1 MHPIALIGPERQW
14 PSPTCQRDP
23 LMQEQEAEQS
33 GKSQRYVA
41 APGLALS
48 GAFGLQVRRC
58 RLAGIGG

>member
-1 MHPIALIGPERQW
+1 
-14 PSPTCQRDP
+14 
-23 LMQEQEAEQS
+23 MQEQEAEQS